1 MRSSQIKIVYLR
13 SRHQTVII
21 LPLIRD
27 TTNMLWIIH
36 THSFSIEF
44 ENNWLRIFREQCLL
58 LRCEFCGCCFYSLA
72 SLKTCAWLLIFLTLL
87 SRVFLLF
94 VFSLVLRNSINYIK
108 YLNIIVSISF
118 FNDHELFVLNSNRN
132 RIHVSKLFVHSIFQS
147 IAILNNVSWTWN
159 ESENKNQS
167 PRNWNWN
174 NQTTN
179 QNWNWKFYK
188 ENCRSTKM
196 CELNRKREF
205 IWSCFFFA
213 IQFNE

>member
-1 MRSSQIKIVYLR
+1 MFTFEVWVLWLLFLF
-13 SRHQTVII
+13 SRK
-21 LPLIRD
+21 
-27 TTNMLWIIH
+27 
-36 THSFSIEF
+36 F
-44 ENNWLRIFREQCLL
+44 ENLCMTFNISDTSFACVS
-58 LRCEFCGCCFYSLA
+58 F
-72 SLKTCAWLLIFLTLL
+72 
-87 SRVFLLF
+87 VF
-94 VFSLVLRNSINYIK
+94 FSLVLRNSINYIK

-205 IWSCFFFA
+205 IWSCFFS
-213 IQFNE
+213 QFNSMNSEGGPRVTHTEMQ

>member
-1 MRSSQIKIVYLR
+1 MIQPTCCESYTHTVFDRVWEYLASNF
-13 SRHQTVII
+13 SRTVF
-21 LPLIRD
+21 
-27 TTNMLWIIH
+27 TFEVWVLW
-36 THSFSIEF
+36 
-44 ENNWLRIFREQCLL
+44 LL
-58 LRCEFCGCCFYSLA
+58 FYSLA
-72 SLKTCAWLLIFLTLL
+72 SLKSCAWLLIFLTLL

-147 IAILNNVSWTWN
+147 IAILNHVSWTWN

-205 IWSCFFFA
+205 IWSCFFFRNS
-213 IQFNE
+213 IQWIAKAVPVWLILKCNKITSSSLS

>member
-1 MRSSQIKIVYLR
+1 MIQPTCCESYTHTVFDRVWEYLASNF
-13 SRHQTVII
+13 SRTVF
-21 LPLIRD
+21 
-27 TTNMLWIIH
+27 TFEVWVLWLLFL
-36 THSFSIEF
+36 FSRKF
-44 ENNWLRIFREQCLL
+44 ENLCMTFNISDTSFACVS
-58 LRCEFCGCCFYSLA
+58 F
-72 SLKTCAWLLIFLTLL
+72 
-87 SRVFLLF
+87 VF
-94 VFSLVLRNSINYIK
+94 FSLVLRNSINYIK

-147 IAILNNVSWTWN
+147 IAILNHVSWTWN

-205 IWSCFFFA
+205 IWSYFFS
-213 IQFNE
+213 QFNSMNSEGGPRVTHTEMQ